1 MDKQTYVMKLLK
13 HYRELR
19 RQAMM
24 LMDAQP
30 GPQEAE
36 QGAPPEAAAPRPG
49 RTVSREQLA
58 VRTDLVG
65 AILEQAQAREAEDA
79 AWQTGRLLAYELDRL
94 NKAVMLLDRVERQ
107 AITMRYLEGRTMKCV
122 GAALSLAPST
132 VDHHIRKGAQEL
144 AYLL

>member
-24 LMDAQP
+24 LMDAHP
-30 GPQEAE
+30 EPQEAE
-36 QGAPPEAAAPRPG
+36 ASALPEAAAPRPEW
-49 RTVSREQLA
+49 TVSREKLTVQ
-58 VRTDLVG
+58 TDLMG
-65 AILEQAQAREAEDA
+65 AILEQVQAREAEDA

-132 VDHHIRKGAQEL
+132 VDYHIRKGAQEL
-144 AYLL
+144 AYLM